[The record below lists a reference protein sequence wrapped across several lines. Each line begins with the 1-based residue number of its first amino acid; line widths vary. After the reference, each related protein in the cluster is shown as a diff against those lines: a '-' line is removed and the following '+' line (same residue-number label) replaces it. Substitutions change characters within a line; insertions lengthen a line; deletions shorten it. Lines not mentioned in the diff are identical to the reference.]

1 MIFAWSTH
9 IRGFDFLI
17 VRVSEVRQM
26 LQVPFM
32 ISRSRAISTQRP
44 ICDSLAQ
51 AGTYAYD
58 SVENRRVKF
67 RQIFTCSYITK
78 STIMWTSR
86 GIGNWYSFPLLHW
99 SVKIMKYMYQKVVK
113 KICYLIFF
121 DIYRFMG
128 IQSEASTE
136 VRT

>member
-17 VRVSEVRQM
+17 VRVRGVRQM

-67 RQIFTCSYITK
+67 RQIFTCSDITK
-78 STIMWTSR
+78 STI
-86 GIGNWYSFPLLHW
+86 
-99 SVKIMKYMYQKVVK
+99 
-113 KICYLIFF
+113 ICYLTFY

-128 IQSEASTE
+128 IQSEAGTE